1 MGAVLAGLSTCSH
14 GTSWNLGIL
23 KLRQDY
29 QQQTEKMATWGYK
42 KKNGPGLW
50 RKDFPVA
57 DGPRQSPIN
66 IDAATAVPEAFPA
79 IDVKYGDGSALSVTN
94 TGASWLVKLPAE
106 GSSLTGGAIPGQF
119 KVWQM
124 HAHWGSCAGHGSE
137 HTVNGKQYDAEL
149 HIVHY
154 NTKYGTPENAADKPD
169 GLAVLGIFIEEGKE
183 HPEFAKMMP
192 ALTKALRKGQT
203 VKIDAT
209 IDPAKFLPENRTFY
223 NYEGSLTTPPL
234 LESVIWTVFKE
245 HITMSE
251 EQVKAMR
258 CMKSPVKTR
267 TPTLTAETWWT
278 TTGLLAL
285 LAAVL
290 SESPAKKR
298 SYSTHKSKTRP
309 HTSYL

>member
-1 MGAVLAGLSTCSH
+1 MGVLAGISTSSH
-14 GTSWNLGIL
+14 GTSWHLGVL
-23 KLRQDY
+23 KLRQNY
-29 QQQTEKMATWGYK
+29 QQQTVKMATWGYK

-137 HTVNGKQYDAEL
+137 HTLDGKQYDAEL

-154 NTKYGTPENAADKPD
+154 NTKYGNAGEAFDKED
-169 GLAVLGIFIEEGKE
+169 GLAVLGMLLKVGKE
-183 HPEFAKMMP
+183 NKELQKV
-192 ALTKALRKGQT
+192 LGRLK
-203 VKIDAT
+203 
-209 IDPAKFLPENRTFY
+209 E
-223 NYEGSLTTPPL
+223 
-234 LESVIWTVFKE
+234 LE
-245 HITMSE
+245 
-251 EQVKAMR
+251 
-258 CMKSPVKTR
+258 
-267 TPTLTAETWWT
+267 
-278 TTGLLAL
+278 
-285 LAAVL
+285 
-290 SESPAKKR
+290 
-298 SYSTHKSKTRP
+298 
-309 HTSYL
+309 

>member
-1 MGAVLAGLSTCSH
+1 V
-14 GTSWNLGIL
+14 
-23 KLRQDY
+23 
-29 QQQTEKMATWGYK
+29 KMATWGYK

-149 HIVHY
+149 HIVHF

-258 CMKSPVKTR
+258 CMKITCEDEDSDSDGGDMVDNYRPPCPVGGR
-267 TPTLTAETWWT
+267 
-278 TTGLLAL
+278 
-285 LAAVL
+285 VVRV
-290 SESPAKKR
+290 SS
-298 SYSTHKSKTRP
+298 
-309 HTSYL
+309 